1 MIHEDSRR
9 FPTSSIGNVLLAP
22 IDRKRET
29 SDAMEA
35 KLLRRR
41 IDERLEATGKKP
53 VPVALAIGKG
63 RDYLRDFLKGK
74 KHSLSMEALAA
85 LAKELGCPVVYFM
98 DPNVSASDLLSQA
111 PTDEVLIPIRGFVG
125 ASPDGRIR
133 FSTGDAT
140 NDFALMPIGAT
151 AKSIALYVDGPSMK
165 GTADPGSLVFYE
177 ETRSPPTPDML
188 GHVVVVETAFGDVLV
203 KRLLK
208 GAHKGVY
215 DLESTNGHRMEDQ
228 RLRWAAHIISI
239 IPPYRARQIIRKM
252 AA

>member
-1 MIHEDSRR
+1 MD
-9 FPTSSIGNVLLAP
+9 
-22 IDRKRET
+22 
-29 SDAMEA
+29 A
-35 KLLRRR
+35 KLLRKR
-41 IDERLEATGKKP
+41 IEDRLKATGKKA

-74 KHSLSMEALAA
+74 KDSLGADTLQALAIELQCPVAFFMDANISLSD
-85 LAKELGCPVVYFM
+85 F
-98 DPNVSASDLLSQA
+98 LSQQA
-111 PTDEVLIPIRGFVG
+111 ADEVLIPIRGYVG
-125 ASPDGRIR
+125 ASPEGRVR
-133 FSTGDAT
+133 FSTGDST

-151 AKSIALYVDGPSMK
+151 AKSVALYVDGHSMR

-188 GHVVVVETAFGDVLV
+188 GHVVVVETASGDVLV

-208 GAHKGVY
+208 GSHKGVY